1 MLRLGG
7 SGRRSGLGRR
17 VGFVLLILTFATTP
31 TLAETTE
38 LFRSDV
44 ASPRRPERL
53 LATAGASQSAAAAGQ
68 PDVLVSQGE
77 ASPPNNSSSLLKLSD
92 VWKFK
97 TDPAATGTLPENKWF
112 TDNFDDSS
120 WSDLRSG
127 RPWESQGIHY
137 SGYAWYRQAVA
148 LPASFGGKP
157 LKLTLADIASD
168 DEVFFDGVKI
178 GGFKGEYKY
187 KNILPRVY
195 FVPPSLVRAGTKNTI
210 AIRIWGGRLGLQGAK
225 SGLVA
230 GQYTIEAVSSGL
242 FARDVGADPKQD
254 RLLQLYDLS
263 DAQRGHP
270 FDLVFRFDP
279 PPSSGDGAFA
289 YKITDFYGDTLTS
302 GETSLTTDAN
312 NSATGVVRIDPEISR
327 KIYLAGRFKAIAIF
341 KDRVSGAVTAQSTFV
356 ADHLLFAKRDDLVLP
371 PLPEAYDN
379 TPYGKLK
386 LVDEVDAGT
395 PDGEEPHPYLQ
406 SAFGTHAQDFMTP
419 GASANVSVHTIL
431 GRSAREGNWSWFAYR
446 LGRGKLVPGHTYLV
460 RITYPEDKPRFAP
473 VEIQTGQDYMDVGWK
488 NGIAPDDIYENWPL
502 SQTWQDYDVV
512 VPLGVETLG
521 SGGAGDGDGAHGFWI
536 YFMDQRKPGY
546 YFSDYEGGAAVSTI
560 KLYEIDPK
568 ANEPHLTLPP
578 RGLPRRTMTFDWERQ
593 PTSPPADMVAY
604 ARLMGY
610 SAVSPTILKWGF
622 TNFAAPVQGF
632 TSASVDA
639 AHYWETSPEGVQG
652 GSTPTAGSPPKSV
665 HEQYLDATRD
675 SGVEYMPRL
684 EYGGSNMLPVW
695 ARSIGAD
702 GRIAKPDRFASWGAD
717 LLDPATFTD
726 FKAYLDGLVRPYVAS
741 NPQFRGVVWRVR
753 QDRMQISY
761 SREDIARFAR
771 ESSISPPDHL
781 EKLTPT
787 EAAEWATTPPVAPL
801 YVAWWQKQRAD
812 FHQKVARLLKDYRSD
827 MTLLYFNWDQDKFS
841 LLQPDRLSAAFASKI
856 QAVGGPVAYAEDRQQ
871 RQGHSPEDYI
881 NPIQTGQFSGSLPQL
896 ARPGAWPDYALMP
909 WLYASTDGF
918 ELLAPVPGLPYANM
932 PNYINYFR
940 TKDGLAVSHIVSY
953 DETGG
958 RELNPKFETAMVLPG
973 GAPFSM
979 SVELLTYFY
988 GDVRT
993 LTYTAYTYGRGFAA
1007 AHRRFAQAF
1016 RALPAVPGQL
1026 VSGTPADIAARLYP
1040 TSAGTYLGIA
1050 HKGYRA
1056 GSFSIDVPGNWS
1068 KTMKI
1073 KNLVT
1078 GETNPIEVVG
1088 DKLHLELNA
1097 GPMELDA
1104 FLIAK

>member
-7 SGRRSGLGRR
+7 PGARGLLVRRISL
-17 VGFVLLILTFATTP
+17 VLLFVVLAPTP
-31 TLAETTE
+31 TLAETTGP
-38 LFRSDV
+38 LLSDA
-44 ASPRRPERL
+44 ASRPRPERL
-53 LATAGASQSAAAAGQ
+53 PVPAEAGHSSPAAGQ
-68 PDVLVSQGE
+68 PDILVPQGE
-77 ASPPNNSSSLLKLSD
+77 DSRPTDLSLVLKLND
-92 VWKFK
+92 VWKFR
-97 TDPAATGTLPENKWF
+97 TDPASTGTLPENKWF
-112 TDNFDDSS
+112 AEKFDDSS

-137 SGYAWYRQAVA
+137 SGYAWYRQLVA

-157 LKLTLADIASD
+157 LKLTLADINSD

-195 FVPPSLVRAGTKNTI
+195 FIPPSLLRAGANNTI

-230 GQYTIEAVSSGL
+230 GQYTIEAVSAGL
-242 FARDVGADPKQD
+242 FVRDVGADPKQD

-270 FDLVFRFDP
+270 FDLVFRFDV
-279 PPSSGDGAFA
+279 PPSPGNDRAFA
-289 YKITDFYGDTLTS
+289 YKLTDFYGDTLKS
-302 GETSLTTDAN
+302 GETSLSTDAN
-312 NSATGVVRIDPEISR
+312 GITTGIVRIDPETSR

-341 KDRVSGAVTAQSTFV
+341 KDRASDAVAAQSTFV

-371 PLPEAYDN
+371 PLPEAYDD

-395 PDGEEPHPYLQ
+395 PDDEEAHPYLQ
-406 SAFGTHAQDFMTP
+406 SAFGVHAQDFMTP
-419 GASANVSVHTIL
+419 GAGANVSVHTIL
-431 GRSAREGNWSWFAYR
+431 GRTAREGNWSWFAYR
-446 LGRGKLVPGHTYLV
+446 VGRGKLVPGHTYLV
-460 RITYPEDKPRFAP
+460 RISYPEDKPRFAP

-488 NGIAPDDIYENWPL
+488 NGIAPDDVYDDWPL
-502 SQTWQDYDVV
+502 SHTWQDYDVV
-512 VPLGVETLG
+512 VPLGVDTLG
-521 SGGAGDGDGAHGFWI
+521 SGGAGAGDGARGFWI

-632 TSASVDA
+632 TSANVDA
-639 AHYWETSPEGVQG
+639 AHYWETSPEGTQG
-652 GSTPTAGSPPKSV
+652 GSTPTTGSPPKSV
-665 HEQYLDATRD
+665 HEQYLDATRE
-675 SGVEYMPRL
+675 SGVDYMPRI
-684 EYGGSNMLPVW
+684 EYGGSNVLPVW

-717 LLDPATFTD
+717 LLSPATFTD
-726 FKAYLDGLVRPYVAS
+726 FQAYLDSLVRPYVAS
-741 NPQFRGVVWRVR
+741 NPQFKGVVWRVR
-753 QDRMQISY
+753 QDRLQISY

-787 EAAEWATTPPVAPL
+787 EAAEWANTPPVAPL
-801 YVAWWQKQRAD
+801 YVAWWEKQRAD
-812 FHQKVARLLKDYRSD
+812 FHQKVARMLKDYRSD

-856 QAVGGPVAYAEDRQQ
+856 QSVGGPAAYAEDRQQ
-871 RQGHSPEDYI
+871 RRSHSPEDYI
-881 NPIQTGQFSGSLPQL
+881 TPLLTGQFSGSLPQL
-896 ARPGAWPDYALMP
+896 ARPGPWPDYALLP
-909 WLYASTDGF
+909 SLYANIDGIQ
-918 ELLAPVPGLPYANM
+918 LLAPVPGLPYANM

-940 TKDGLAVSHIVSY
+940 TTDGLAVSHIVSY
-953 DETGG
+953 DELGA
-958 RELNPKFETAMVLPG
+958 RELNPKFEGAMVLPG

-979 SVELLTYFY
+979 SVELLAYFY

-993 LTYTAYTYGRGFAA
+993 LTYTAYTYGRGYAD

-1050 HKGYRA
+1050 HKGYRP
-1056 GSFSIDVPGNWS
+1056 GSFMIDVPGKWS
-1068 KTMKI
+1068 KTMKVT
-1073 KNLVT
+1073 NLVT
-1078 GETNPIEVVG
+1078 GETRPIEMLG
-1088 DKLHLELNA
+1088 DKLHLELTA
-1097 GPMELDA
+1097 RAMELDA
-1104 FLIAK
+1104 FRIE